1 MGFMARVEPGNNYKE
16 KMVEAYPNYD
26 LKLHYR
32 AGR

>member
-1 MGFMARVEPGNNYKE
+1 MAGVEPRNNYKE

-32 AGR
+32 AG